1 MEKEP
6 VSFFLEVYPQA
17 LARAK
22 DRLGTFLNCPGE
34 GLALIRNTTEGVNSI
49 LGSVSWSSGDEIL
62 VTNLTYPACYKAAAS
77 RTHRDG
83 TVTRIVDINPNW
95 TDEEIVEAIDRA
107 ITKRTRL
114 VLCDYVTSA
123 TALVLPARQIV
134 NLCRAR
140 GVLCAVDGAHAPG
153 MLPIDLTS
161 LRPDFFVGNLHKWC
175 CAPKGSA
182 FLYVDPKYRG
192 QMWPTSVSHGFEV
205 ARSSQDMG
213 ALFDW
218 PGTHDPTAW
227 FSIPAAIDFME
238 NLHPN
243 GLNALRAETVALR
256 READA
261 MIADILP
268 ILSDQRHRHGWMT
281 TFRLPDTE
289 LGPLSALEIDPFQ
302 RALNRRH
309 GIQIPV
315 TNFPAHPNRVI
326 RFSVAPYNVIDD
338 YQKLG
343 TALVQM
349 LKESNA

>member
-77 RTHRDG
+77 RTRRDG
-83 TVTRIVDINPNW
+83 TVTRIVDVNPNW
-95 TDEEIVEAIDRA
+95 TDEEIVEAIDTA
-107 ITKRTRL
+107 ITERTRL

-205 ARSSQDMG
+205 GRSSQDMG

-227 FSIPAAIDFME
+227 FSIPAALNFME

-261 MIADILP
+261 IIADILP
-268 ILSDQRHRHGWMT
+268 ILSNQRHRHGWMT